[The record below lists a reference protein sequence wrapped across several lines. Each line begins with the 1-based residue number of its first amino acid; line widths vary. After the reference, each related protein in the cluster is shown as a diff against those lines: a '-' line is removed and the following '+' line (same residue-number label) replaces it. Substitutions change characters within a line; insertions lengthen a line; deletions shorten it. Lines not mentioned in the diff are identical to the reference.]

1 MNKTNNQTEIKSKVN
16 LGGLTALVVGGTI
29 GSGIF
34 ALPAT
39 MTEGANPEG
48 ILIGWLIVAIGMLS
62 LASVYRNLTLQQ
74 PNIDDGI
81 YGWSKHMFGDVGGF
95 LAAYGHGAGDAIGN
109 ASYLTV
115 LFSAFGSFAIFKFF
129 GNGTTWPAVI
139 VASIILWII
148 VFLVLRGVH
157 TETWLNDITTVA
169 KVLPIAA
176 FLILAII
183 NFNPHIFMAHF
194 SSTWVYSTSLHHY
207 QNVSIFG
214 QSKNVLLAAMWTLIG
229 IESGTIFA
237 TRAKKLSDV
246 AKATTIGAIIVIL
259 LLVGTSILSVGL
271 LSPRMISS
279 LHAPSMAGLM
289 EHMVGKWGAW
299 LINICLIISVLGAL
313 IAWVNLSAEEVRLAG
328 RGGSSTKW
336 LNGLNKHEA
345 PVNSLIVTVGITQAL
360 MIVAG
365 AYSAGYEVLLKFS
378 TSLSIVPYLM
388 VALYALKSVICGTG
402 FENRSAK
409 ERITSSIWAVIAV
422 SFTVFMLYGAGLKYL
437 LLAAIVWMTGFPFYF
452 KGKKERQ
459 EKWNK
464 VEIISWSVFGI
475 MAVIGL
481 VGLLTGF
488 ILFN

>member
-1 MNKTNNQTEIKSKVN
+1 MKKGEIKNKVG

-39 MTEGANPEG
+39 MTEGANPAG
-48 ILIGWLIVAIGMLS
+48 ILLGWAIVALGMLA

-74 PNIDDGI
+74 PEIDDGI
-81 YGWSKHMFGDVGGF
+81 YGWSKKMFGNVGGF
-95 LAAYGHGAGDAIGN
+95 IAAYGHGAGDAIGN

-115 LFSAFGSFAIFKFF
+115 LFSAFGSFAIFKYF

-139 VASIILWII
+139 IASILLWVI
-148 VFLVLRGVH
+148 VFLVLKGVH
-157 TETWLNDITTVA
+157 TETWLNNLTTIA
-169 KVLPIAA
+169 KVIPITA
-176 FLILAII
+176 FLILAIF

-194 SSTWVYSTSLHHY
+194 ASQDIFNITTHHWSH
-207 QNVSIFG
+207 VSIFD

-246 AKATTIGAIIVIL
+246 AKATTIGALIVIT
-259 LLVGTSILSVGL
+259 LLVGTSILSLGL
-271 LSPRMISS
+271 LSPKTISG

-289 EHMVGKWGAW
+289 EHMVGPWGSW

-328 RGGSSTKW
+328 RGGSSSKG
-336 LNGLNKHEA
+336 LNGLNKNEA
-345 PVNSLIVTVGITQAL
+345 PINSLFVTAGITQVL

-388 VALYALKSVICGTG
+388 VSLYALKSVVTGIG
-402 FENRSAK
+402 FENQPKKVRF
-409 ERITSSIWAVIAV
+409 TSGIWAGIAV
-422 SFTVFMLYGAGLKYL
+422 CFTAFMVYGAGLKYL
-437 LLAAIVWMTGFPFYF
+437 LLAAIVWVTGFPFYY
-452 KGKKERQ
+452 KGKKERS
-459 EKWNK
+459 EKWGK
-464 VEIISWSVFGI
+464 VELIAWIIMMI
-475 MAVIGL
+475 MAI
-481 VGLLTGF
+481 VGIYSLITGTITF
-488 ILFN
+488 D

>member
-1 MNKTNNQTEIKSKVN
+1 MESNKKIKHKVG
-16 LGGLTALVVGGTI
+16 LGGLTGLVVGGTI

-39 MTEGANPEG
+39 MTAGANPEG
-48 ILIGWLIVAIGMLS
+48 ILIGWAIVALGMFA
-62 LASVYRNLTLQQ
+62 LATVYRNLTLQQ
-74 PNIDDGI
+74 PDIDDGI
-81 YGWSKHMFGDVGGF
+81 YGWSKHIFGNVGGF
-95 LAAYGHGAGDAIGN
+95 IAAYGHGAGDAIGN

-139 VASIILWII
+139 TASILLWII
-148 VFLVLRGVH
+148 VFLVLKGVH
-157 TETWLNDITTVA
+157 TETWLNNLTTIA
-169 KVLPIAA
+169 KVIPIAM

-183 NFNPHIFMAHF
+183 NFNPHIFMQHF
-194 SSTWVYSTSLHHY
+194 SSTEVFN
-207 QNVSIFG
+207 NVSGHWNKISIFG

-246 AKATTIGAIIVIL
+246 AKATTIGSLIVIA
-259 LLVGTSILSVGL
+259 LLVGTSILSLGIL
-271 LSPRMISS
+271 PPKSITK

-289 EHMVGKWGAW
+289 QHIVGKWGAW

-328 RGGSSTKW
+328 RGHSSTKW
-336 LNGLNKHEA
+336 LNGLNKNEA
-345 PVNSLIVTVGITQAL
+345 PINSLIVTAGITQVL

-365 AYSAGYEVLLKFS
+365 VYSAGYEVLLKFS

-388 VALYALKSVICGTG
+388 VSLYALKSVILGIG
-402 FENRSAK
+402 FNNK
-409 ERITSSIWAVIAV
+409 PIKIRILSGFWAVIAV
-422 SFTVFMLYGAGLKYL
+422 CFTLFMVYGAGLKYL
-437 LLAAIVWMTGFPFYF
+437 LLAAIVWTTGLPFYW
-452 KGKKERQ
+452 KGKIERQ

-464 VEIISWSVFGI
+464 IEATAWIVICI
-475 MAVIGL
+475 MAI
-481 VGLLTGF
+481 VGIYSLITGAITF
-488 ILFN
+488 D